1 VEPNSARMVLSI
13 SEGRI
18 EIEGSE
24 DFVEKHLEVFKEHI
38 EKSLQRMVDGAKAP
52 APAAA
57 NSVNKPTPA
66 GAGTGESTGLTG
78 YDHLFAKVDDKI
90 QVLKTLPGAN
100 KKEKTQSAAL
110 LVAFAHRAVGVEPVS
125 FEAIRDACKADG
137 SYDSSNFAGYI
148 KDDTA
153 NFVVTGK
160 APSYSLTLTTPGKT
174 KALALANSLNLP
186 DVPPT

>member
-38 EKSLQRMVDGAKAP
+38 